1 MSFAFFLFIYIYGG
15 INAFY
20 YFFLIFNIH
29 KKILYRTIYLKINYI
44 LKCLHK
50 SLNLVSLIQVFL
62 CLYPFRRRKRFYMY
76 QPRFIYRIT
85 FINLLYYCFN
95 MPRDTKPSYS
105 WGAMR
110 FCVTWTWADCE
121 GAMRFNVFLTS
132 QLTLITRCTRSK
144 PRCTISKLALNSCIH
159 SRTSLHTLKPPC
171 ILPNIASYSQTWL
184 QTLKP
189 RCTFPLLAA
198 HPPFSSL
205 NFNKII
211 KAQAPPP
218 QAG

>member
-121 GAMRFNVFLTS
+121 GAMRFNVFFNLAAHSHNSLHTLQTSLHNLQTRFKLVHTLPNLTAHS
-132 QLTLITRCTRSK
+132 Q
-144 PRCTISKLALNSCIH
+144 
-159 SRTSLHTLKPPC
+159 TSLHTPQHRF
-171 ILPNIASYSQTWL
+171 ILSNLAANPQTSL
-184 QTLKP
+184 HIPTP
-189 RCTFPLLAA
+189 RCTP
-198 HPPFSSL
+198 SV
-205 NFNKII
+205 
-211 KAQAPPP
+211 
-218 QAG
+218 